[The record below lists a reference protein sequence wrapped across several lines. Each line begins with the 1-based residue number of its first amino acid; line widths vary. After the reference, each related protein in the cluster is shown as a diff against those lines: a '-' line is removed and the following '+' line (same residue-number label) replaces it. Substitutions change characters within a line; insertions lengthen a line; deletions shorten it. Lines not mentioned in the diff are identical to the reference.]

1 MKLKT
6 AVPALA
12 CAAALGT
19 VVAGG
24 TAAAAPAT
32 ARPAAVARA
41 AAPATCVYA
50 EAKESVK
57 IRNARKVNATAL
69 GLLPKGALGCRTST
83 PTTAGESYDLCGVK
97 DNAWSEIT
105 YRGSRGWIPRGCT
118 VNRA

>member
-1 MKLKT
+1 MRLKT
-6 AVPALA
+6 VVPALA

-19 VVAGG
+19 AVAGG
-24 TAAAAPAT
+24 TAAAAPAP
-32 ARPAAVARA
+32 ARPAAVAPV

-69 GLLPKGALGCRTST
+69 GLFPKGSLACRTST
-83 PTTAGESYDLCGVK
+83 PTTSGESYNLCGVK

-105 YRGSRGWIPRGCT
+105 YRGIRGWIPRGCT